1 MLTKLL
7 QSTLRHRWLVIL
19 ATLAMAAL
27 GAYNFN
33 RLPIDAVPDITNVQ
47 VQINTSAAGYSPFET
62 EQRIT
67 YPVETAMAGIPDL
80 ERSRSLSRYGLS
92 QVTISFKEGTDIY
105 WARQQIAE
113 RLAQVAGQLPKG
125 IEPEMGPI
133 STGLGEIYM
142 YSVEA
147 EPGAKKPDGTPYT
160 STDLRTIHDWV
171 VKSQLRNVKGVNEV
185 NAIGGFVKQFH
196 VQPEP
201 AKLLAYDLS
210 LHDLVEALSRN
221 NQNTG
226 AGYIERNGE
235 QFIVRSP
242 GQVRTVE
249 DIAGIVAATRDG
261 IPIRIGDVAEVS
273 LGKELRSGAGT
284 LDGEEVVLGT
294 TMMLIG
300 ENSRTVSERVH
311 DKIEEINKSLP
322 PGVRLNTVYTR
333 TTLVDA
339 TIETIKKNLVEGA
352 ILVIV
357 VLFLA
362 LGNIRAALIAAAV
375 IPLSMLFTI
384 TGMVQNK
391 VSGNLMSLG
400 ALDFGIIVDGAVIIV
415 ENCIRRL
422 AEGQHHHGRLLSRME
437 RFRVV
442 RDATKEVVVPS
453 LFGSFII
460 MVVYLPIIALTGVE
474 GKMFHPMAFT
484 VIAALVGAMILSITF
499 VPAAIAVL
507 LGGKISEKENF
518 MVRGTKKIY
527 EPLLKLALN
536 NRAFVVCAAVA
547 LMALC
552 GLLASRMG
560 SEFIPSLDEG
570 DVALQS
576 LRMPSTGITQSV
588 EMQKNLEKELTKLPE
603 VAHAFARTGSAE
615 IATDPMPPN
624 ISDGYVML
632 KPQSQWPDPTMTK
645 AQVLNKITETA
656 NGQLG
661 ANYEISQPIELRFN
675 ELISGVRSDLGIM
688 IYGDDMDVLLNT
700 GNKVARVVNGVSGA
714 SEVKVEQVTGLPMLT
729 VDIDRQAISRYG
741 LDVAKVEET
750 VEIAIG
756 GMEAGTVYE
765 GDVRSPLVVRLP
777 ENIRRDLE
785 SIRRLPIPVTST
797 APAEEGKSIAVTN
810 SKEPGFVTLGSV
822 AKLEL
827 TNGPNQISRENGK
840 RRIVVSANV
849 RGRDL
854 GSFVTDVQEKV
865 AAAKVIP
872 TGYWVEYGGQF
883 EQLLSATKRLQ
894 LVIPLA
900 LFLIFV
906 LLFMSF
912 NSVKDALLVFSGVPL
927 ALTGGIAALWLRDIP
942 LSISAAVGFIALS
955 GVAVLNGLVMVSFIK
970 SLRKEGRELIEA
982 VIEGSVLRLRPVLMT
997 ASVAAL
1003 GFVPMALAHGRGA
1016 EVQKPLASVVIG
1028 GIITSTILTL
1038 FVLPVLYAIFHRKG
1052 LENFNRDI
1060 DFESHDEPVTAD

>member
-1 MLTKLL
+1 MG
-7 QSTLRHRWLVIL
+7 
-19 ATLAMAAL
+19 ALAMAAL
-27 GAYNFN
+27 GVYNFN

-47 VQINTSAAGYSPFET
+47 VQINTSAPGYSPFET

-67 YPVETAMAGIPDL
+67 YPVETAMAGIPNLDHT
-80 ERSRSLSRYGLS
+80 RSISRYALS
-92 QVTISFKEGTDIY
+92 QVTVIFDEGTDIY
-105 WARQQIAE
+105 WARQQVSE
-113 RLAQVAGQLPKG
+113 RLSQVAGQIPEG

-147 EPGAKKPDGTPYT
+147 DPEARKPDGTPYT

-171 VKSQLRNVKGVNEV
+171 VKFQLRNVEGVNEV

-196 VQPEP
+196 VQPDP
-201 AKLLAYDLS
+201 TMLLAYDVS
-210 LHDLVEALSRN
+210 LNDVVGALSRN

-235 QFIVRSP
+235 QYIVRSP
-242 GQVRTVE
+242 GQVRDIE
-249 DIAGIVAATRDG
+249 DIKSIVVATRDG
-261 IPIRIGDVAEVS
+261 LPIHIHDVAEVAI
-273 LGKELRSGAGT
+273 GKELRSGAGT
-284 LDGEEVVLGT
+284 LNGEEVVIGT

-300 ENSRTVSERVH
+300 ENSRTVSQRVH
-311 DKIEEINKSLP
+311 EKIDEINRSLP
-322 PGVRLNTVYTR
+322 EGVHLNTVYNR

-339 TIETIKKNLVEGA
+339 TIATVEKNLLEGA
-352 ILVIV
+352 LLVIV

-362 LGNIRAALIAAAV
+362 LGNFRAALLTALV

-384 TGMVQNK
+384 TGMVENK

-422 AEGQHHHGRLLSRME
+422 GLAQHKFGRILSLKE
-437 RFRVV
+437 RLPVVFDATREVV
-442 RDATKEVVVPS
+442 RPS
-453 LFGSFII
+453 LSGVAII
-460 MVVYLPIIALTGVE
+460 MIVYLPIFSLTGVE

-484 VIAALVGAMILSITF
+484 VVCALFGAMILSVTF
-499 VPAAIAVL
+499 VPAAVAIL

-518 MVRGTKKIY
+518 VIRGLKAVY
-527 EPLLKLALN
+527 EPLLRAALN
-536 NRAFVVCAAVA
+536 HRAFVLVGAMAILLLSGLVA
-547 LMALC
+547 T
-552 GLLASRMG
+552 RMG

-570 DVALQS
+570 DVAVQA

-588 EMQKNLEKELTKLPE
+588 KMQMQLEKKLIELPE
-603 VAHAFARTGSAE
+603 VDLAFARTGSAE
-615 IATDPMPPN
+615 IATDPMPQN

-632 KPQSQWPDPTMTK
+632 KPKEQWPDPTMSK
-645 AQVLNKITETA
+645 EAVVEKIGAVATSL
-656 NGQLG
+656 LG

-688 IYGDDMDVLLNT
+688 VFGDDTDVLLET
-700 GNKVARVVNGVSGA
+700 GNEIAKLVKNVAGA
-714 SEVKVEQVTGLPMLT
+714 ADVKVEQVTGLPMLT

-741 LDVAKVEET
+741 LDIATVQEA
-750 VEIAIG
+750 VEIAVG

-765 GDVRSPLVVRLP
+765 GDIRSPLVVRLP
-777 ENIRRDLE
+777 EHIRRNLDE
-785 SIRRLPIPVTST
+785 IRRLPIPIDRDV
-797 APAEEGKSIAVTN
+797 APHNPGGETESIQAT
-810 SKEPGFVTLGSV
+810 GFVTLGSV
-822 AKLEL
+822 AKLEM
-827 TNGPNQISRENGK
+827 TTGPNQISRENGK
-840 RRIVVSANV
+840 RRLVVSANV

-854 GSFVTDVQEKV
+854 GSFVRDVQEKIKSSNV
-865 AAAKVIP
+865 VP
-872 TGYWVEYGGQF
+872 SGYWVEYGGQF
-883 EQLLSATKRLQ
+883 KQLLSASKRLQ
-894 LVIPLA
+894 LVIPISL
-900 LFLIFV
+900 LLIIM
-906 LLFMSF
+906 LLFMTFGSM
-912 NSVKDALLVFSGVPL
+912 KDALLVFSGVPL
-927 ALTGGIAALWLRDIP
+927 ALTGGIAALWIRDIP
-942 LSISAAVGFIALS
+942 LSISAGVGFIALS

-970 SLRKEGRELIEA
+970 GLRKEGKPLLPA

-1038 FVLPVLYAIFHRKG
+1038 FVLPVLYAIFHPSV
-1052 LENFNRDI
+1052 LPMI
-1060 DFESHDEPVTAD
+1060 DAW